1 MDKIVIKGGNRLTG
15 SVKVGGAKNS
25 SLPILAATLLAPG
38 VSTIKNVPNLRD
50 IGTMLKILSSL
61 GARIK
66 QNDNGE
72 VAVDTSRVN
81 KHIAPY
87 ELVSTMRA
95 SICVLGPLL
104 ARFGKADVSHPGG
117 CVIGLRPIDLHIKGL
132 RKLGAR
138 IAIEQGY
145 VLAEAEELHGTDIFL
160 GGPFGST
167 VLGTANVMMAAT
179 LAKGITT
186 IENAACEPEIV
197 DLAEFLNKMGARI
210 RGAGTHM
217 VRIEGVRELKPA
229 EHRIIPDRIEAGTYM
244 IAGAVAG
251 DDVLIEGAVFE
262 HIQAL
267 VDKLEEAGVG
277 ITKENSAIRIK
288 APEKLRAVDLTTMP
302 YPGFPSDMQAQMMTL
317 MLAADGISVISERI
331 YPDRFMHVSELLR
344 MGASIIRE
352 GARVIV
358 KGGTALSGAPLMAS
372 DLRASAALVLAGLIA
387 NGETEISRVYHL
399 DRGYERIDEKLSGLG
414 ADIHRIRE

>member
-15 SVKVGGAKNS
+15 SVKVSGAKNS

-72 VAVDTSRVN
+72 IAVDTSKVN
-81 KHIAPY
+81 NHVAPY

-145 VLAEAEELHGTDIFL
+145 VLAKAKQLHGTDIFL

-210 RGAGTHM
+210 LGAGTHM

-251 DDVLIEGAVFE
+251 DDVLIKGAIFE

-277 ITKENSAIRIK
+277 ITKENGAIRIK
-288 APEKLRAVDLTTMP
+288 AAEKLRAIDLTTMP

-344 MGASIIRE
+344 MGAKIIRE

-387 NGETEISRVYHL
+387 EGETEISRVYHL
-399 DRGYERIDEKLSGLG
+399 DRGYEQIDEKLSGLG
-414 ADIHRIRE
+414 ADIHRIKE